1 MAFTINFVVE
11 GSIWRNARKRIEYV
25 FVVVDEEVAKQVLP
39 FYRRK
44 VRVNLES
51 LGWSH
56 EVTLID
62 TIVSRRL
69 AKVEIN
75 PATGLEDERT
85 PTEHLLIM
93 RRG

>member
-1 MAFTINFVVE
+1 MTLTINFVVE
-11 GSIWRNARKRIEYV
+11 GAIWRNARKRIEYM
-25 FVVVDEEVAKQVLP
+25 FVVDDEEVAKQVPP

-44 VRVNLES
+44 IRVNLES

-62 TIVSRRL
+62 TIVLRRL

-75 PATGLEDERT
+75 PTTGLEGERT
-85 PTEHLLIM
+85 PTEHLLVM